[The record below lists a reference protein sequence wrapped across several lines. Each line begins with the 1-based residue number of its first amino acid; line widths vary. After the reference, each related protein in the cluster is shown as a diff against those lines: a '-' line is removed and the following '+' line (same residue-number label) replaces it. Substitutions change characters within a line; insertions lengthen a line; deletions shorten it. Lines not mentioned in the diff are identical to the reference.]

1 MPLNPT
7 ARPAAADSI
16 GSGSFTDR
24 INVFSNNTL
33 PEKKATPLWK
43 LVWMAYNDKV
53 LILLTV
59 AAAISLALGL
69 YETFGVEHEP
79 GEPMPVDWI
88 EGCAIVIAIIVVV
101 LFGSLTDFQKERA
114 FVKLNAKKDD
124 REVKVIRSGKSITI
138 NVKDV
143 LAGDV
148 LHLEPGDMVPVD
160 GIYIGGHNVKCDESS
175 ATGESDALKK
185 VGGDQ
190 VMRLIEEGHTD
201 LKKLDCFI
209 ISGSKVLEGVGT
221 YMATSVGV
229 NSSYGKILMAMR
241 VDMEPTPLQV
251 KLDGLATAIAKL
263 GSSAAILLF
272 FVLLFRFLG
281 GLSGNPATR

>member
-1 MPLNPT
+1 
-7 ARPAAADSI
+7 
-16 GSGSFTDR
+16 
-24 INVFSNNTL
+24 
-33 PEKKATPLWK
+33 
-43 LVWMAYNDKV
+43 
-53 LILLTV
+53 
-59 AAAISLALGL
+59 
-69 YETFGVEHEP
+69 
-79 GEPMPVDWI
+79 
-88 EGCAIVIAIIVVV
+88 
-101 LFGSLTDFQKERA
+101 
-114 FVKLNAKKDD
+114 
-124 REVKVIRSGKSITI
+124 
-138 NVKDV
+138 
-143 LAGDV
+143 
-148 LHLEPGDMVPVD
+148 
-160 GIYIGGHNVKCDESS
+160 
-175 ATGESDALKK
+175 
-185 VGGDQ
+185 
-190 VMRLIEEGHTD
+190 MRLIEEGHTD

>member
-1 MPLNPT
+1 
-7 ARPAAADSI
+7 
-16 GSGSFTDR
+16 
-24 INVFSNNTL
+24 
-33 PEKKATPLWK
+33 
-43 LVWMAYNDKV
+43 MAYNDKV

-160 GIYIGGHNVKCDESS
+160 GIFIGGHNVKCDESS

-185 VGGDQ
+185 IGGDQ